1 MLSCTSGWENDMS
14 YTGNKVIVLLDLIAL
29 MFDNLLLYFDI
40 K

>member
-1 MLSCTSGWENDMS
+1 MGC
-14 YTGNKVIVLLDLIAL
+14 TGNKVIVLLDLIAL